1 MMINPYL
8 TIGETFEV
16 NLPFEMKVGLPE
28 LFLLFFVWVR
38 FQVRCP
44 IETPLK
50 GAIHVEDDAQD
61 DPT

>member
-1 MMINPYL
+1 M
-8 TIGETFEV
+8 GETFEV
-16 NLPFEMKVGLPE
+16 NLPFEMMAKDFQGY
-28 LFLLFFVWVR
+28 FLLFFVWVR

-44 IETPLK
+44 IETSFQ